1 MSDGTKIPKR
11 QIVVDLK
18 TYNTLS
24 ASNRDSETDYD
35 YEERINEDKKKLKI
49 LDKRYISQLV
59 KEVKSVLA

>member
-1 MSDGTKIPKR
+1 MATRLPKE

-24 ASNRDSETDYD
+24 ASNRDSETVYD
-35 YEERINEDKKKLKI
+35 FEERLNDEKKNLKI
-49 LDKRYISQLV
+49 LDKRYLNQLV